1 MKRIL
6 TACSIAVLLGI
17 VQGCDSSTAENPL
30 KDGILSTFQVGSSQF
45 KIWVTNTTT
54 IEEIFAL
61 RRGESQA
68 SIPIGIVLRGSGDGG
83 HNEPWSW
90 HIDPERVA
98 MAEITIELCDA
109 APGFVE
115 SNLDAW
121 MENVGQY
128 CPWSAELTEI
138 QDFR

>member
-1 MKRIL
+1 MKYIF
-6 TACSIAVLLGI
+6 TACSLAVLLSI

-30 KDGILSTFQVGSSQF
+30 KGGILATFQVGSDQF
-45 KIWVTNTTT
+45 RIWVTNTTT
-54 IEEIFAL
+54 IDEIVAL
-61 RRGESQA
+61 QRGESQA
-68 SIPIGIVLRGSGDGG
+68 SIPTGTILRGSGEGG

-109 APGFVE
+109 APGYIE
-115 SNLDAW
+115 DNLDTW
-121 MENVGQY
+121 LETVGQY
-128 CPWSAELTEI
+128 CPWSAELTAI